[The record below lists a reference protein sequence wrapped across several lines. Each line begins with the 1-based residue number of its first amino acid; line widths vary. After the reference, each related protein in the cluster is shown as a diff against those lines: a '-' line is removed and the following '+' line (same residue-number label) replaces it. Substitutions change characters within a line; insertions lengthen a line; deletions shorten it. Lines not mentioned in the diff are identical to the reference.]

1 MAEPVVEPVV
11 AEVQLESLKKPK
23 RVRNMEHKPSI
34 QVDGVKVGVYATSL
48 DSRFNSIL
56 FSEDIEDLVAKRATA
71 LRDSRE
77 LNNYAHIQSLIAQ
90 AIQMLLHCI
99 NGHVLQYQHIQAS

>member
-1 MAEPVVEPVV
+1 
-11 AEVQLESLKKPK
+11 
-23 RVRNMEHKPSI
+23 MEHKPSI

-77 LNNYAHIQSLIAQ
+77 LNNYAHIQSLITQ
-90 AIQMLLHCI
+90 AIQML
-99 NGHVLQYQHIQAS
+99 